1 MNRLGLLLL
10 ILLAVPARAQP
21 ARTPA
26 FDASLAGSVY
36 TAALGF
42 IAPRALDP
50 VTVSMLTLWG
60 LHGLTALDPDLA
72 VETTSDK
79 VRLHARGRMLAEL
92 PLPANESPSAWAG
105 VATQLGTAAWAASA
119 TLRRAGTEA
128 MIAAFFDE
136 MLDHLDP
143 YSRYLSP
150 VQAATDEEER
160 TGEAGIGVTLAQRGR
175 AIVVSHAIADGP
187 GALGGV
193 RAGDRILAIDGT
205 TTRGVTAADVGA
217 WLGGAEGTPVTLDVQ
232 TPHGRRLVTLT
243 RTDVPDENV
252 FAHREAG
259 VLVVRI
265 TGFIER
271 TATRLAA
278 ALQAANAGRQRPDGI
293 VLDLRGNRG
302 GQLREAVG
310 AADVLLPAGLV
321 AVTAGRDPAANH
333 IWRSTEGELDPDV
346 PVVIL
351 VDGRTASAAEI
362 VSAALADRGR
372 GVVVGS
378 STLGKGLVQTLTR
391 RPGGAEL
398 VLSWSRVLAPRGWPI
413 QGLGVLPQVCTS
425 RGEDALERQFAALD
439 AGTQPMATPLAR
451 ERDLRAPVPPA
462 EALAIRDAC
471 PAAEGS
477 PLDLRAAVRLIAHP
491 AAYANALLPPM
502 EAATAS
508 ASR

>member
-10 ILLAVPARAQP
+10 ILLAIPARAQP

-26 FDASLAGSVY
+26 FDASLAGSIY

-50 VTVSMLTLWG
+50 VTVTMLTIWG
-60 LHGLTALDPDLA
+60 LHGFTALDPDLA
-72 VETTSDK
+72 VETAPGK
-79 VRLHARGRMLAEL
+79 VRLHARGRVLAEL
-92 PLPANESPSAWAG
+92 PLPASELPAAWAG
-105 VATQLGTAAWAASA
+105 VATQLGTVAWAHSA

-128 MIAAFFDE
+128 IVAAFFDE

-187 GALGGV
+187 AALGGI
-193 RAGDRILAIDGT
+193 RDGDRILAVDGT
-205 TTRGVTAADVGA
+205 TTRGVPAADVAA
-217 WLGGAEGTPVTLDVQ
+217 WVTGAEDTPVTLDLQ
-232 TPHGRRLVTLT
+232 TPHGRRRLTLT
-243 RTDVPDENV
+243 RADVPEENV
-252 FAHREAG
+252 FARREGG

-265 TGFIER
+265 SGFIAR

-302 GQLREAVG
+302 GLLREAVG

-321 AVTAGRDPAANH
+321 AMTAGRDPAANH
-333 IWRSTEGELDPDV
+333 IWRSTEGDLDPGM

-351 VDGRTASAAEI
+351 VDGHTASAAEI

-391 RPGGAEL
+391 LPGGAEL
-398 VLSWSRVLAPRGWPI
+398 VLSWSRVLAPLGWPI

-425 RGEDALERQFAALD
+425 RGDAALERQFAALD
-439 AGTQPMATPLAR
+439 AGTQPMAAALAR
-451 ERDLRAPVPPA
+451 ARDLRAPVPPA
-462 EALAIRDAC
+462 EALAVRDVC
-471 PAAEGS
+471 PAAEGG
-477 PLDLRAAVRLIAHP
+477 PLDMRAAERLIAHP
-491 AAYANALLPPM
+491 AAYAAALLPPM

>member
-10 ILLAVPARAQP
+10 ILLAIPARAQP

-42 IAPRALDP
+42 IAPRALEP
-50 VTVSMLTLWG
+50 VTVSVLTLWG
-60 LHGLTALDPDLA
+60 LRGFTALDPDLA
-72 VETTSDK
+72 VEAAPGK
-79 VRLHARGRMLAEL
+79 VRLHLRGRVLAEL
-92 PLPANESPSAWAG
+92 PLPAGESPAAWAG

-128 MIAAFFDE
+128 IIAAFFDE

-150 VQAATDEEER
+150 VQAAADEEER
-160 TGEAGIGVTLAQRGR
+160 TGEAGIGVTLAQHGR
-175 AIVVSHAIADGP
+175 AIVVAHAIADGP
-187 GALGGV
+187 AALGGV
-193 RAGDRILAIDGT
+193 RDGDRILAVDGT
-205 TTRGVTAADVGA
+205 TTRGIAAADVSA
-217 WLGGAEGTPVTLDVQ
+217 WLAGSEDTPVTLDVL
-232 TPHGRRLVTLT
+232 TSRGRRRLTVT
-243 RTDVPDENV
+243 RTDVPEENV
-252 FAHREAG
+252 FARREGGA
-259 VLVVRI
+259 LVVRI
-265 TGFIER
+265 SGFIAR

-278 ALQAANAGRQRPDGI
+278 ALQAGNAGHQAPDGI

-302 GQLREAVG
+302 GLLREAVR
-310 AADVLLPAGLV
+310 AADVLLPAGIV
-321 AVTAGRDPAANH
+321 AVTAGRDPASNH
-333 IWRSTEGELDPDV
+333 IWRSTEGELDPGM
-346 PVVIL
+346 PVVVL
-351 VDGRTASAAEI
+351 VDGHTASAAEI
-362 VSAALADRGR
+362 VAAALADRGR

-391 RPGGAEL
+391 LPGGAEL

-425 RGEDALERQFAALD
+425 NGEGALERQLAALD
-439 AGTQPMATPLAR
+439 AGVQSMAAAIER
-451 ERDLRAPVPPA
+451 ERALHAPVPPA
-462 EALAIRDAC
+462 EMLAIRAAC
-471 PAAEGS
+471 PAAEGA
-477 PLDLRAAVRLIAHP
+477 PLDLRTAERLIAHP
-491 AAYANALLPPM
+491 AAYAAALLPPM